1 MSEQNGNQAESN
13 QEKLRRILQNTAAD
27 LWGGTPQPAPVNNTP
42 ATEKKKAPAAK
53 KPQIPSLAGIWKTAD
68 ETVDWTEA
76 LGHEYPADGLTSDRL
91 WQFYRAHAEKVLKG
105 DLQTYVDVLTVGNPL
120 GDLTPFAADMK
131 IRTPDPD
138 TLEAS
143 FECCPEYL
151 KSEPDKYLCGLA
163 LRIARDLFAILP
175 VETVH
180 VEGRRN
186 GKPVIRVTYDREKL
200 RRINFKFM
208 DPVTFAKECG
218 ELL

>member
-1 MSEQNGNQAESN
+1 MSEQNANQPESN

-27 LWGGTPQPAPVNNTP
+27 IWGGTPQPAPANTAP
-42 ATEKKKAPAAK
+42 AAEKKKTPAAK
-53 KPQIPSLAGIWKTAD
+53 KPQIPSLADIWKTAD

-91 WQFYRAHAEKVLKG
+91 WQFYRTHAEKVLKG
-105 DLQTYVDVLTVGNPL
+105 ELQAYVDVLTVANPL
-120 GDLTPFAADMK
+120 GDLTPFAADLK

-151 KSEPDKYLCGLA
+151 KNEPDKYLCGLA

-175 VETVH
+175 VETVR
-180 VEGRRN
+180 VSGTRN
-186 GKPVIRVTYDREKL
+186 SKTVIRVTYEREKL
-200 RRINFKFM
+200 RKINFKFM
-208 DPVTFAKECG
+208 DPVAYAREHG